1 MNDDPDSATD
11 IATDSDGGPVGYAD
25 ALGELERIL
34 TELEAS
40 DVDVDRLADQVARA
54 STLIGVCRE
63 RIASAR
69 LRIDAVI
76 ADLDT
81 PTDTPS

>member
-1 MNDDPDSATD
+1 MNDDRAASQE
-11 IATDSDGGPVGYAD
+11 SLGYAN

-34 TELEAS
+34 AELEAS

-54 STLIGVCRE
+54 STLIVVCRE

-76 ADLDT
+76 ADLDA
-81 PTDTPS
+81 PSEPAS

>member
-1 MNDDPDSATD
+1 MNDINDDTAGSQEPL
-11 IATDSDGGPVGYAD
+11 GYAN

-34 TELEAS
+34 AELEAS

-76 ADLDT
+76 ADLDA
-81 PTDTPS
+81 PSEPAP